1 MPPNYAAAHH
11 HPPPSTTTHP
21 TPAKIYPPQL
31 TTTHHQPKYIHH
43 YSPQPT
49 DIQNFFYKKSIYKN
63 LHPLSDGKVSRGGSR
78 IVATSKAELSVIIV
92 NNFQPLTII
101 TKSST
106 LDAAAVL
113 DPLLVRNLTSRPA
126 IAKKHF
132 FPWPFPLFLY
142 VNKKWFKKLQ
152 CEKIFILCETSLVLR
167 KGKCLISV

>member
-1 MPPNYAAAHH
+1 MSFNWWVRLNYATKLCY

-43 YSPQPT
+43 HSLQPT

-63 LHPLSDGKVSRGGSR
+63 LHPLSDDKVSRDGSR

-92 NNFQPLTII
+92 NDFQPLTIA

-132 FPWPFPLFLY
+132 FPWPFPLFLLHKQEMVWKAAVWTNLY
-142 VNKKWFKKLQ
+142 TMRN
-152 CEKIFILCETSLVLR
+152 
-167 KGKCLISV
+167 